1 MPSRSGVALLAGAS
15 EIASRGLILVAAA
28 AAIVGSLSG
37 CGTGSGGAEP
47 AARAGQLSF
56 VDVAREVGL
65 RFRHGAFRWDESPD
79 AAAMTGGGLC
89 WLDYDGD
96 GWLDL
101 FVVNGHSQ
109 GRARRVGGARRAA
122 DDAAPPKP

>member
-1 MPSRSGVALLAGAS
+1 MHSRSGGVLRAAAS
-15 EIASRGLILVAAA
+15 EVASRGLILLAAA
-28 AAIVGSLSG
+28 ALVGSLSG
-37 CGTGSGGAEP
+37 CGTGSGGTEP

-89 WLDYDGD
+89 WLDYDDD

-101 FVVNGHSQ
+101 FAVNSYAEREV
-109 GRARRVGGARRAA
+109 GRWEDAGGLPRTAL
-122 DDAAPPKP
+122 